1 MALILTRS
9 PHFFDCKDY
18 DDGALLKVEIGNTSL
33 STIYETYTVNF
44 RNSKLIDISP
54 LINDYFTQDNYE
66 WLTTGSGSAYT
77 GTAYTTE
84 LGVRT
89 TLSGEKIGVA
99 QADVIETHVAT
110 QGYLYSTDPYN
121 GVVDFFTGADMNDI
135 LEQNGGY
142 AGSSDIVYKLDDH
155 NLRLPVYNGEDSYTI
170 TAVFRKSGQDDV
182 IKTAASYSVESDGNS
197 YLSRVED
204 GSNYTDY
211 PTVEDTFCSNKFFRL
226 NVMEDFDQVILS
238 TSTGYVKVIDVIT
251 KEECKYNPYRVTFK
265 NRWGIEEDLWFFK
278 RSFKELSIE
287 KESYRSNSIK
297 AYNSGYF
304 GNSTDKV
311 KTFVDFN
318 VNGRERIT
326 LNSDWVDERLN
337 ESFRQL
343 MLSEEITLYDF
354 KENKTYNV
362 NIVTSDLRFK
372 DHITDKLINYEVQ
385 FEFAH
390 EVINNVG

>member
-9 PHFFDCKDY
+9 PYFIDCKDY
-18 DDGALLKVEIGNTSL
+18 DDGALLKVEVGNTSL

-54 LINDYFTQDNYE
+54 LVNDYFTQDNYE

-77 GTAYTTE
+77 GTASIIE

-89 TLSGEKIGVA
+89 TLSGEKSGVA
-99 QADVIETHVAT
+99 QPDIIETHVAT

-121 GVVDFFTGADMNDI
+121 GVVDSFSGATMYSL
-135 LEQNGGY
+135 LEENAYY

-155 NLRLPVYNGEDSYTI
+155 NLRLPIFGGSVDVVYMNKGEVVEI
-170 TAVFRKSGQDDV
+170 GNAVSSG
-182 IKTAASYSVESDGNS
+182 ES
-197 YLSRVED
+197 YLSRVMN
-204 GSNYTDY
+204 SNFIDR
-211 PTVEDTFCSNKFFRL
+211 PTVESHYCIDKFFRL
-226 NVMEDFDQVILS
+226 NVMEDIDKVLIS
-238 TSTGYVKVIDVIT
+238 NSGGYVKTIEVVT
-251 KEECKYNPYRVTFK
+251 KSECKYKPYRVTFK
-265 NRWGIEEDLWFFK
+265 NRWGVNEDLWFFK
-278 RSFKELSIE
+278 RSFTEMSVE

-297 AYNSGYF
+297 AYNAGYF
-304 GNSTDKV
+304 GNSTDSI

-318 VNGRERIT
+318 VNARERIT

-354 KENKTYNV
+354 STDKTYNV
-362 NIVTSDLRFK
+362 NILTSDLRFK
-372 DHITDKLINYEVQ
+372 DHITDKVINYEVQ